1 MMMMISRQQAADQS
15 VSCYDDHDH
24 DDHDNDDDQKAV
36 RRQQTDQSAA
46 VESSANGPAS
56 FFSHMP
62 TFSKVHIKLCFIY
75 YVIFISIFIFI
86 FLSSAMWYHRKLFK
100 DVYESLKENGPAH
113 FFYHMATFYI
123 TIFHIANFSKGYI
136 KWATGLCYNIFSH
149 IAMWRYCQLFKD
161 MWKLTSKWAGSF
173 FLPSCK
179 LLNGLYYH
187 VASFICNAKLSFES
201 NCGFCLHTYMH
212 VFMCHIVT
220 SDLFALYEDPQHIK
234 SGFF

>member
-1 MMMMISRQQAADQS
+1 MITNYHINDYKLSAAESASSKIISIFSLTMMMMISRQQAADQS

-86 FLSSAMWYHRKLFK
+86 FLSSAM
-100 DVYESLKENGPAH
+100 
-113 FFYHMATFYI
+113 
-123 TIFHIANFSKGYI
+123 
-136 KWATGLCYNIFSH
+136 
-149 IAMWRYCQLFKD
+149 
-161 MWKLTSKWAGSF
+161 
-173 FLPSCK
+173 
-179 LLNGLYYH
+179 
-187 VASFICNAKLSFES
+187 
-201 NCGFCLHTYMH
+201 
-212 VFMCHIVT
+212 
-220 SDLFALYEDPQHIK
+220 
-234 SGFF
+234 